1 MHAQIHTIAFR
12 SIEMIT
18 TMVQTHIV
26 NGLPAMVIVGLALP
40 PKRIV
45 VNLELV
51 DVSKEE
57 EILTY
62 RLSLAYRAMPLL
74 ALVR

>member
-1 MHAQIHTIAFR
+1 MHAQTHTIAFR
-12 SIEMIT
+12 SIETIAA
-18 TMVQTHIV
+18 MVQIHVAT
-26 NGLPAMVIVGLALP
+26 GLLAVVIVGLALP

-45 VNLELV
+45 VSLAPV

-57 EILTY
+57 DILTY

-74 ALVR
+74 S

>member
-1 MHAQIHTIAFR
+1 MQAQTHTIAFC
-12 SIEMIT
+12 SIETIGAMI
-18 TMVQTHIV
+18 HIHIAS
-26 NGLPAMVIVGLALP
+26 GLLAMVILGLALS

-45 VNLELV
+45 VNLALV

-57 EILTY
+57 DILTY

-74 ALVR
+74 E

>member
-1 MHAQIHTIAFR
+1 MQAQTHTLAFCSIETIAAMIQIHIA
-12 SIEMIT
+12 S
-18 TMVQTHIV
+18 
-26 NGLPAMVIVGLALP
+26 GLLAMVISGFALP

-45 VNLELV
+45 VKLALV

-57 EILTY
+57 DILTY

-74 ALVR
+74 A

>member
-1 MHAQIHTIAFR
+1 MQAQTHTIAFR
-12 SIEMIT
+12 SIETIAAMAQI
-18 TMVQTHIV
+18 HIAS
-26 NGLPAMVIVGLALP
+26 GLLVMVILGLALP

-45 VNLELV
+45 VNLALV

-57 EILTY
+57 DILTY

-74 ALVR
+74 A

>member
-1 MHAQIHTIAFR
+1 MRAQTHTIAFR
-12 SIEMIT
+12 SIETIAA
-18 TMVQTHIV
+18 MVQIHIAIS
-26 NGLPAMVIVGLALP
+26 LLAMVIVGLALP

-45 VNLELV
+45 VNLALV

-57 EILTY
+57 DILTY

-74 ALVR
+74 A

>member
-1 MHAQIHTIAFR
+1 MQAQTHTIAFC
-12 SIEMIT
+12 SIETIATMI
-18 TMVQTHIV
+18 QIHIAS
-26 NGLPAMVIVGLALP
+26 GLLAMVIIGLALP

-45 VNLELV
+45 VNLALV

-57 EILTY
+57 DILTY

-74 ALVR
+74 A

>member
-1 MHAQIHTIAFR
+1 MQAQTHTIAFC
-12 SIEMIT
+12 SIETIAAMI
-18 TMVQTHIV
+18 QIQIHIAS
-26 NGLPAMVIVGLALP
+26 GLLAMVIFGIVLL

-45 VNLELV
+45 VNLALV

-57 EILTY
+57 DILTY

-74 ALVR
+74 A

>member
-1 MHAQIHTIAFR
+1 MHAQTHTIAFC
-12 SIEMIT
+12 SIETIAAMIQ
-18 TMVQTHIV
+18 VHIAS
-26 NGLPAMVIVGLALP
+26 GLLAMVIFGIVLL

-45 VNLELV
+45 VNLALV

-57 EILTY
+57 DILTY

-74 ALVR
+74 A

>member
-1 MHAQIHTIAFR
+1 MHAETHTIAFR
-12 SIEMIT
+12 SIETIAA
-18 TMVQTHIV
+18 MVQIHIAT
-26 NGLPAMVIVGLALP
+26 GLLAIVIVGFALP

-45 VNLELV
+45 AILALV

-57 EILTY
+57 DTLTY

-74 ALVR
+74 A